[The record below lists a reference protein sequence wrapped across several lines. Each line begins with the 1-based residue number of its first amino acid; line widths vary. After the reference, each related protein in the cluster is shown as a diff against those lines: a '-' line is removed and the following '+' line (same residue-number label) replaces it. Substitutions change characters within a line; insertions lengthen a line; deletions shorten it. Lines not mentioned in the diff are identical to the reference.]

1 MYNEKIEALIKA
13 ALADGVLTEKEKQIL
28 FKRAQEQGIDLDE
41 FEMVLDARLV
51 ELQKE
56 AKADKSAPKTDKFGS
71 VRKCPA
77 CGAIVGAFKGLCSEC
92 GFEFTEVDANL
103 SSKKLYDVLSREKD
117 TKKKQEIIETF
128 PLPNTKA
135 DILEFLTALKP
146 RALDI
151 NSEFAAVYY
160 KKYAECIEKAR
171 VSFGS
176 DKQLQP
182 FIDDFNQVDK
192 EIKRK
197 KLFRFL
203 RNKWKLVAIVLVLVV
218 VGISVIISSIK
229 ENIAVAKLVKQM
241 QTFEMHI
248 SDGDAESAKS
258 VLKEMDIS
266 FYSGA
271 YYDGALDLIKL
282 YISNGD
288 VYNAIEVYE
297 KITPNHCSANE
308 MVWSHKRHGS
318 NNTYEIDATK
328 LIKAELIKLGDYAL
342 VWEYS
347 ARDSYSEDYISN
359 AESYFRF
366 MSEVVMSLC
375 QANKKQDARKFVKDY
390 IIWFVK
396 NVDNEKD
403 DYPTE
408 YKNYNSR
415 TAQSKLLQIINN
427 Y

>member
-1 MYNEKIEALIKA
+1 MYDEKIEALIKA
-13 ALADGVLTEKEKQIL
+13 ALADGVLTEKEKQVL
-28 FKRAQEQGIDLDE
+28 FKKAQEAGIDLDE

-56 AKADKSAPKTDKFGS
+56 EKEKAEKSAPKSDKYGS

-77 CGAIVGAFKGLCSEC
+77 CGAIVGAFKGICQEC

-146 RALDI
+146 RVLDI

-160 KKYAECIEKAR
+160 KKYAECIEKAK
-171 VSFGS
+171 VSFGG

-197 KLFRFL
+197 FFFRFL
-203 RNKWKLVAIVLVLVV
+203 KNKWKLVAIVLVLVV
-218 VGISVIISSIK
+218 VGISFSIN
-229 ENIAVAKLVKQM
+229 ENKAEAKLAKQK
-241 QTFEMHI
+241 QTFAMHI

-258 VLKEMDIS
+258 VLKEMDIC
-266 FYSGA
+266 F
-271 YYDGALDLIKL
+271 YDGALDLIKL

-288 VYNAIEVYE
+288 VNNAIDVYE
-297 KITPNHCSANE
+297 KLTPEHCSMFDME
-308 MVWSHKRHGS
+308 FSHIRHGS
-318 NNTYEIDATK
+318 NNQYEPEATN
-328 LIKAELIKLGDYAL
+328 LIRKELIKLGDYDLA
-342 VWEYS
+342 WY
-347 ARDSYSEDYISN
+347 YSEKESWGHDPNDYVHADN
-359 AESYFRF
+359 YYRF
-366 MSEVVMSLC
+366 MAEVVNYLC
-375 QANKKQDARKFVKDY
+375 ENNKKQEARKFVNRY
-390 IIWFVK
+390 IQWFSV
-396 NVDNEKD
+396 NVDVIDKSYD
-403 DYPTE
+403 S
-408 YKNYNSR
+408 YKNYNS
-415 TAQSKLLQIINN
+415 QKSKSKLIQIINN